1 MSDANPAL
9 LWGKYEVQQS
19 YLYWLFHITNSGPIY
34 ETLAFNSVDLVYPE
48 CKLGFADSFT
58 RKVGLHK
65 AHI

>member
-1 MSDANPAL
+1 MLIQHCFEENM
-9 LWGKYEVQQS
+9 KFNKVI
-19 YLYWLFHITNSGPIY
+19 YWLFHITNSGPIY